1 MRPCTTDRTTLV
13 SETLLLMTALI
24 AGLVLGAIF
33 YGGLWW
39 TVRRSVSSRTLSL
52 WLTGSFALRAIIA
65 VSGFYFVSQ
74 GDWRRLLGCLLGFVV
89 ARIGV
94 TQLTKIRSQQK
105 DRRVQGVG
113 R

>member
-1 MRPCTTDRTTLV
+1 MERMIPM
-13 SETLLLMTALI
+13 SETWLLITALFV
-24 AGLVLGAIF
+24 GLLLGAIF

-39 TVRRSVSSRTLSL
+39 TVRRSVSSNTLSL
-52 WLTGSFALRAIIA
+52 WLIGSFAARAIIA

-94 TQLTKIRSQQK
+94 TRLTSVRNRHR
-105 DRRVQGVG
+105 DRCVPGAG
-113 R
+113 P